1 MANIHNSL
9 SDLFSAIANAI
20 RNKTG
25 KEDQII
31 ADKFPDE
38 ITNIQT
44 GIDTSDAT
52 AVAADIKKGKIAY
65 SKGEK
70 ITGTS
75 VAVDTTAGTA
85 TAADIKSG
93 KIAFSKGSKITG
105 TMATRTLPAP
115 TISVNSSGTITA
127 TEKLSSAGY
136 YATGSKS
143 ATLKLSSSQDS
154 DFVASNIKKG
164 VTIFGVTGTYTP
176 PVTPSENIV
185 FQHRLAFEDY
195 VSISG
200 SKMIIQF
207 PGVSSNLKRVLGITG
222 YCYVRDFEN
231 VFVMVYPSPQA
242 FEDNELHFYVPES
255 SVSMDKDS
263 AYFTITSTGIEIDL
277 DSIYKDEVRN
287 VIDGGIDSGDLAL
300 VYSTN

>member
-1 MANIHNSL
+1 MANIHNNL

-115 TISVNSSGTITA
+115 TISVSSSGTITA

-136 YATGSKS
+136 YTTGSKS

-164 VTIFGVTGTYTP
+164 VTIFGVTGTYEGSGSGSVEYELLEASNSDIILNSGGTIMTLKLSKSCKKILGINGVLSNTLRDEYVAGYPYIDDLGTP
-176 PVTPSENIV
+176 NEVVQFHRASSENNIASDTAT
-185 FQHRLAFEDY
+185 FT
-195 VSISG
+195 ISG
-200 SKMIIQF
+200 STIQIN
-207 PGVSSNLKRVLGITG
+207 VS
-222 YCYVRDFEN
+222 
-231 VFVMVYPSPQA
+231 
-242 FEDNELHFYVPES
+242 ELNNPTAEVVCNNGLRS
-255 SVSMDKDS
+255 SS
-263 AYFTITSTGIEIDL
+263 Y
-277 DSIYKDEVRN
+277 IY
-287 VIDGGIDSGDLAL
+287 ISYIPA
-300 VYSTN
+300 

>member
-1 MANIHNSL
+1 MANIHNNL

-25 KEDQII
+25 KKDQII

-52 AVAADIKKGKIAY
+52 AVAADIKKGKTAY
-65 SKGEK
+65 AKGEK

-115 TISVNSSGTITA
+115 TISVSSSGTITA

-143 ATLKLSSSQDS
+143 ATLTLSSSQDS
-154 DFVASNIKKG
+154 DFIASNIKKG
-164 VTIFGVTGTYTP
+164 VTIFGVTGTAETKGKLGE
-176 PVTPSENIV
+176 VTIYNDSSEDILFSSSQTHDTISSGKHGYIDV
-185 FQHRLAFEDY
+185 QIGEQIM
-195 VSISG
+195 VSIYRY
-200 SKMIIQF
+200 
-207 PGVSSNLKRVLGITG
+207 SS
-222 YCYVRDFEN
+222 
-231 VFVMVYPSPQA
+231 
-242 FEDNELHFYVPES
+242 
-255 SVSMDKDS
+255 
-263 AYFTITSTGIEIDL
+263 ITSTSGCCTGAGTYIGRLGSEFDCYTIDT
-277 DSIYKDEVRN
+277 
-287 VIDGGIDSGDLAL
+287 IDSGGTTPTGEIRIEDD
-300 VYSTN
+300 

>member
-1 MANIHNSL
+1 MANIHNNL

-115 TISVNSSGTITA
+115 TISVSSSGTITA
-127 TEKLSSAGY
+127 TENLSSAGY

-154 DFVASNIKKG
+154 DFVASNIKQG
-164 VTIFGVTGTYTP
+164 VTIFGLTGTLKSNPTAEIVIVNSNYGKTLDFYTNNSYINPFVTGDTSEVYSDTNGGGWAGLCGSIAGTP
-176 PVTPSENIV
+176 KNGSCYGKTRAQKDNAYYKYKLTMLSGN
-185 FQHRLAFEDY
+185 HYRFEDD
-195 VSISG
+195 G
-200 SKMIIQF
+200 
-207 PGVSSNLKRVLGITG
+207 
-222 YCYVRDFEN
+222 
-231 VFVMVYPSPQA
+231 
-242 FEDNELHFYVPES
+242 EDTF
-255 SVSMDKDS
+255 
-263 AYFTITSTGIEIDL
+263 TGIDATLIFLEQ
-277 DSIYKDEVRN
+277 
-287 VIDGGIDSGDLAL
+287 A
-300 VYSTN
+300 T

>member
-1 MANIHNSL
+1 MANIHNNL

-25 KEDQII
+25 KKDQII

-105 TMATRTLPAP
+105 TLQSGQLKSRFTNPSSSTVIAT
-115 TISVNSSGTITA
+115 SS
-127 TEKLSSAGY
+127 
-136 YATGSKS
+136 
-143 ATLKLSSSQDS
+143 TLKLFLWNTDGYGNGDPIQTLCGLTATLRNDPGDQFMIRYPGESSSLNSITLGYADEYGRFIQDETT
-154 DFVASNIKKG
+154 FTFNPG
-164 VTIFGVTGTYTP
+164 TG
-176 PVTPSENIV
+176 N
-185 FQHRLAFEDY
+185 DD
-195 VSISG
+195 
-200 SKMIIQF
+200 
-207 PGVSSNLKRVLGITG
+207 G
-222 YCYVRDFEN
+222 YI
-231 VFVMVYPSPQA
+231 
-242 FEDNELHFYVPES
+242 L
-255 SVSMDKDS
+255 
-263 AYFTITSTGIEIDL
+263 IDL
-277 DSIYKDEVRN
+277 NGLNSRIKNFVTSGNRDIYGR
-287 VIDGGIDSGDLAL
+287 SYYYTYL
-300 VYSTN
+300 

>member
-1 MANIHNSL
+1 MANIHNNL

-85 TAADIKSG
+85 AAADIKSG

-115 TISVNSSGTITA
+115 TISVNSSGAITA

-136 YATGSKS
+136 YATGSKT

-154 DFVASNIKKG
+154 DFVASNIKSG
-164 VTIFGVTGTYTP
+164 VTIFGVTGSLKSNPIAEIVEVNSNYGTVLDFYTNNSYINP
-176 PVTPSENIV
+176 FVSG
-185 FQHRLAFEDY
+185 
-195 VSISG
+195 SISKVYESAGDSWVGHCG
-200 SKMIIQF
+200 SIVGTPKN
-207 PGVSSNLKRVLGITG
+207 GSCYGATRVQKDNAYYEYKLTMLSGNH
-222 YCYVRDFEN
+222 YRFEN
-231 VFVMVYPSPQA
+231 DGGDTF
-242 FEDNELHFYVPES
+242 
-255 SVSMDKDS
+255 
-263 AYFTITSTGIEIDL
+263 TGINATLIFLEQ
-277 DSIYKDEVRN
+277 
-287 VIDGGIDSGDLAL
+287 A
-300 VYSTN
+300 T

>member
-1 MANIHNSL
+1 MANIHNNL

-105 TMATRTLPAP
+105 TMATRTLPSP

-127 TEKLSSAGY
+127 NVNLSNAGY

-143 ATLKLSSSQDS
+143 TTLKLSSAHDS
-154 DFVASNIKKG
+154 DFVAGNIKKG
-164 VTIFGVTGTYTP
+164 VTIFGVTGTLETGTAAIKET
-176 PVTPSENIV
+176 VREENIFV
-185 FQHRLAFEDY
+185 SSSYFVLQLSKPCKELLAISGKIRGDSGDDWILGYPDGNASWDEIYWSNEDGTPKGSDDTC
-195 VSISG
+195 SISG
-200 SKMIIQF
+200 NEIRINVGSICDDIS
-207 PGVSSNLKRVLGITG
+207 GTSSRA
-222 YCYVRDFEN
+222 YVH
-231 VFVMVYPSPQA
+231 VI
-242 FEDNELHFYVPES
+242 YVP
-255 SVSMDKDS
+255 
-263 AYFTITSTGIEIDL
+263 G
-277 DSIYKDEVRN
+277 
-287 VIDGGIDSGDLAL
+287 
-300 VYSTN
+300 